1 MSTANTTFLI
11 LSSVLVL
18 FMTPGLAFF
27 YGGLGSKKNVVNT
40 MMSVFVMC
48 GLAVVLWVICGY
60 SLSFVGDFGGV
71 FGSLSALLLHG
82 VKLTALTSTKIPTSL
97 YLIFQMMFAVITPA
111 LFVGAVVGR
120 IRFKF
125 LLLFTVFWSIFIYY
139 PLVHMVWANG
149 FLAKMGVIDFAGGTV
164 VHIDA
169 GVTALV
175 LAYFLGPRIGY
186 RKGKQEGH
194 YSLPWALL
202 GTTIL
207 WIGWYGFNAGS
218 ALAANQIAVQA
229 VLTTTV
235 ATACSMIT
243 WMLIEMSLKG
253 KATLAGICNGTL
265 CGLVGITP
273 STGYVTVAG
282 SFWIGILAAVASYF
296 FVNFLKARIGIDDAL
311 DAFGCH
317 GVCGIVGSILTGLF
331 ASRAVNSSISIN
343 GLFYGGGF
351 KLFAVQLFATLF
363 SVIFTALICFLIIKF
378 LKLFMKMRVDVKEEQ
393 KGLDFGEHGENVD
406 YVISLTLE
414 AYQLE
419 DQKKEFFQDE
429 PNNLKEVSK
438 NSKDTLNSTIS

>member
-1 MSTANTTFLI
+1 MNTANTLFLI

-27 YGGLGSKKNVVNT
+27 YGGLGDKKNVVNT
-40 MMSVFVMC
+40 MLSVFIMC
-48 GLAVVLWVICGY
+48 GLAIVMWIICGY
-60 SLSFVGDFGGV
+60 SLSFVGDFAGIVGN
-71 FGSLSALLLHG
+71 FSAFLLHG
-82 VKLTALTSTKIPTSL
+82 VKLTALTATKIPTSL

-125 LLLFTVFWSIFIYY
+125 LLVFTVLWSIFIYY

-149 FLAKMGVIDFAGGTV
+149 FLAKLGVIDFAGGTV

-175 LAYFLGPRIGY
+175 LAYCVGQRASF
-186 RKGKQEGH
+186 RKGVEEKH
-194 YSLPWALL
+194 YNLPWALL
-202 GTTIL
+202 GTSIL

-218 ALAANQIAVQA
+218 ALATDQIAVQA

-235 ATACSMIT
+235 ATASSMIT
-243 WMLIEMSLKG
+243 WMLVEMAFKG
-253 KATLAGICNGTL
+253 KASLAGVCNGTL

-273 STGYVTVAG
+273 ATGYVTVAG
-282 SFWIGILAAVASYF
+282 AFWIGLISALASYF
-296 FVNFLKARIGIDDAL
+296 FVNKIKHRIGLDDAL

-331 ASRAVNSSISIN
+331 ASRAVNPSIALD

-351 KLFAVQLFATLF
+351 KLFGTQLFATIFAILF
-363 SVIFTALICFLIIKF
+363 AAVISFAIVKL
-378 LKLFMKMRVDVKEEQ
+378 LKWWLPMRVAAEEERD
-393 KGLDFGEHGENVD
+393 GLDQGEHSEDAD
-406 YVISLTLE
+406 YLM
-414 AYQLE
+414 
-419 DQKKEFFQDE
+419 
-429 PNNLKEVSK
+429 
-438 NSKDTLNSTIS
+438 

>member
-1 MSTANTTFLI
+1 MSAANTTFLI

-40 MMSVFVMC
+40 MMSVFAMC
-48 GLAVVLWVICGY
+48 GLAVVLWVLCGY

-71 FGSLSALLLHG
+71 FGSLSAFLLHG

-120 IRFKF
+120 IRFRF
-125 LLLFTVFWSIFIYY
+125 LLIFTVFWSIFIYY

-149 FLAKMGVIDFAGGTV
+149 FLAKLGVIDFAGGTV

-169 GVTALV
+169 GITALV
-175 LAYFLGPRIGY
+175 LAYFLGPRNSY
-186 RKGKQEGH
+186 RKGRQEGH
-194 YSLPWALL
+194 YSLPWVLL

-243 WMLIEMSLKG
+243 WMVIEMSLKG

-273 STGYVTVAG
+273 ATGYVTVAG

-296 FVNFLKARIGIDDAL
+296 FISFLKPRIGVDDAL

-331 ASRAVNSSISIN
+331 ASRTVNSSISIN

-351 KLFAVQLFATLF
+351 KLFGIQLFATIF
-363 SVIFTALICFLIIKF
+363 SVVFTALICFVIIKL
-378 LKLFMKMRVDVKEEQ
+378 LKLFMKMRVDASEEKE
-393 KGLDFGEHGENVD
+393 GLDLGEHGESVD
-406 YVISLTLE
+406 YTVPLTLE
-414 AYQLE
+414 AYKLE
-419 DQKKEFFQDE
+419 DQKKDFFVGQH
-429 PNNLKEVSK
+429 NKLKKVSK
-438 NSKDTLNSTIS
+438 NSKNTVNSSIN